1 MKRYPQIRERRAVA
15 DDEPIWEAYRTGGS
29 KPRLAVDNASPL
41 VLRPAALPD
50 PTKIKPRQW
59 LYGTQL
65 LRGFVTVLVA
75 PGGTGKSTYAMVVA
89 AALASGKRLLGEHIF
104 ASVRAAILNLEDPME
119 ELDRRLAAIMMRH
132 KITNADIQ
140 GRLFLHSG
148 EDRPVTMA
156 AFGDD
161 GFTVIN
167 PDEEALTAEII
178 AHNIGLIIV
187 DPFAES
193 HTLEENS
200 NPQMIQ
206 AAAAWRR
213 IARATNCAVLLVH
226 HVRKGAVMDID
237 SARGAKGLTDSA
249 RVGLLLSPMG
259 ADDGEALGIA
269 AEERWQFVRLDD
281 AKANMAPKA
290 TKARWFKLER
300 EELRNGTDDYPS
312 GDRVATI
319 VAWEAPS
326 VWAETTPTGLN
337 EVLDIIDNGHSP
349 GVLYNAT
356 RRGGSARWAG
366 QVLYQKLGI
375 NDRQA
380 AQMIA
385 VWLKSGLL
393 YEVNY
398 EHPTHRR
405 SVPGVKVKHALR
417 PT

>member
-1 MKRYPQIRERRAVA
+1 MA
-15 DDEPIWEAYRTGGS
+15 DDEAIWNAYRSGGP

-41 VLRPAALPD
+41 ILRPAKLPE
-50 PTKIKPRQW
+50 PATIPPRQW

-89 AALASGKRLLGEHIF
+89 AALACGKKLLGEHIF
-104 ASVRAAILNLEDPME
+104 ASVRTAILNLEDPME
-119 ELDRRLAAIMMRH
+119 ELDRRLAAITIRH
-132 KITNADIQ
+132 KISTSEIE

-167 PDEEALTAEII
+167 PDEEALTAEIM
-178 AHNIGLIIV
+178 AHDIGLIIV

-259 ADDGEALGIA
+259 IEDGESLGIS
-269 AEERWQFVRLDD
+269 AEDRWQFVRLDD

-300 EELRNGTDDYPS
+300 EDLHNATDAYPS

-326 VWAETTPTGLN
+326 VWAETTSAALN
-337 EVLDIIDNGHSP
+337 EVLDAIADGPQP
-349 GVLYNAT
+349 GMLFNAT
-356 RRGGSARWAG
+356 RRGGSARWVG
-366 QVLYQKLGI
+366 RVFNQKLGI
-375 NDRQA
+375 EDRQA
-380 AQMIA
+380 GMMIA
-385 VWLKSGLL
+385 AWLKSGLL
-393 YEVNY
+393 FEVQY
-398 EHPTHRR
+398 PHPDHRR
-405 SVPGVKVKHALR
+405 PVPGLKVNDLLR